1 MTSMKEES
9 WQLRTIEIVTLE
21 PKCSMERLNEIPEH
35 GAVRR
40 FLCWLFKCV
49 QESLPPVS
57 LKAQTNRVLRT
68 GCYRLLFLR
77 VLVIFLFSCSSDFSV
92 CLKSHTGL
100 PLLSVVVD
108 RRLPDPQSIIW
119 VTPSLQTHR
128 EGRSV

>member
-21 PKCSMERLNEIPEH
+21 PKCSMERLNEIPER

-77 VLVIFLFSCSSDFSV
+77 VLVIFLFLAAQTSVFVSESHGSALTVCS
-92 CLKSHTGL
+92 
-100 PLLSVVVD
+100 
-108 RRLPDPQSIIW
+108 
-119 VTPSLQTHR
+119 
-128 EGRSV
+128 GRSETSRSTKYHPG